1 MMMDKNG
8 REIKTGDV
16 VRISGA
22 YFKVD
27 NALYFVDNSPGDPSW
42 CGSDYSLYRVCKNGK
57 ISKGKDRVRFWPLKS
72 YVSDREKNA
81 LAHDWN
87 KEHAEIEVLDGIDRT
102 EIKDHF
108 SDEAENA
115 IRYLNTIHNVWGWGK
130 HSEGYVRQ
138 VKIASHYRKV
148 ADSI

>member
-22 YFKVD
+22 YFKTD

-42 CGSDYSLYRVCKNGK
+42 SGSDYSLYRICKNGK
-57 ISKGKDRVRFWPLKS
+57 ISKGKYTVCFWPLKS

-81 LAHDWN
+81 LAREWN
-87 KEHAEIEVLDGIDRT
+87 AEHAEIEVLDGIDRT
-102 EIKDHF
+102 EIKGHF
-108 SDEAENA
+108 LNEAENA
-115 IRYLNTIHNVWGWGK
+115 SNLLDMYHSRWGWGK
-130 HSEGYVRQ
+130 HSEGYIHQ
-138 VKIASHYRKV
+138 ATIAKHYRKV